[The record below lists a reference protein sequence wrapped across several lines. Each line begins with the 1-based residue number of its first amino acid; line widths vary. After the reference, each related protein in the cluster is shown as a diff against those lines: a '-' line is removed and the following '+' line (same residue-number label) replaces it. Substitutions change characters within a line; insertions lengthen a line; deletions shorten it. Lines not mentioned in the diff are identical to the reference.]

1 MLESI
6 SRLLPALPFLA
17 QVSPQ
22 LWSVIDAGGSK
33 AIIAVL
39 AGVIVYQA
47 RQNAALHDA
56 IHARDREHAT
66 NVQAVHTAHAATVQA
81 LQTSHAEALAR
92 VTEQRIEEMESVTK
106 GIAALDSAARVI
118 ETLPRGKR

>member
-1 MLESI
+1 MLES
-6 SRLLPALPFLA
+6 LTPMLPALPFLA
-17 QVSPQ
+17 QVSPA

-47 RQNAALHDA
+47 RQITALHDA
-56 IHARDREHAT
+56 IHTRDKEHAEK
-66 NVQAVHTAHAATVQA
+66 VQAVHTANAATIQA

-92 VTEQRIEEMESVTK
+92 VTEQRIDEMESVTK

>member
-1 MLESI
+1 MI
-6 SRLLPALPFLA
+6 DAITRLLPALPFLA

-47 RQNAALHDA
+47 RQNAALHET
-56 IHARDREHAT
+56 IHARDKDHAEKM
-66 NVQAVHTAHAATVQA
+66 QA
-81 LQTSHAEALAR
+81 LQTSHAAALAL
-92 VTEQRIEEMESVTK
+92 VTEQRIDEMESVTK

-118 ETLPRGKR
+118 ESLPRGKR

>member
-22 LWSVIDAGGSK
+22 LWSVIEAGGSK
-33 AIIAVL
+33 AVIAVL
-39 AGVIVYQA
+39 IGVVVYHA
-47 RQNAALHDA
+47 RQNTALHET
-56 IHARDREHAT
+56 IHARDKEHGDR
-66 NVQAVHTAHAATVQA
+66 VQAIHAAHAATVQA

-92 VTEQRIEEMESVTK
+92 VTEQRIDEMESVTK

-118 ETLPRGKR
+118 ENLPRGKR